1 MPQGNPFKNANK
13 SQLGSNVNT
22 VIKQGGG
29 NKKAGFP
36 YAVGR
41 SSWTSITMNNTDPVS
56 GKCCTLSSYN
66 TTIFPLAR
74 QSRPIGS
81 KYSSNYRKWHI
92 PGVGN

>member
-13 SQLGSNVNT
+13 SRLGSNVNT
-22 VIKQGGG
+22 GINQGGG

-41 SSWTSITMNNTDPVS
+41 PAWTSITLSTTDPLH
-56 GKCCTLSSYN
+56 GQCCKLSSYN